1 MEWPR
6 SQRRGREPDALHRSA
21 VKLQSAML
29 ITVTRLLPRR
39 LSSRQGEQSPV
50 LRLISVFSEWTETLL
65 PKGISC
71 NSTSSRCRSET
82 QPGPKSVHKP
92 AGHFA
97 ETPSNTA
104 SDNRV
109 PKPLRSPGGCTSTC
123 QVTSLTL
130 KSLKTSPYLE
140 NLGISRIDARWQALI
155 RPERSPFLGH
165 LLLAADADF
174 CGSLN
179 TSRSSNFLL
188 IFFYHPPPHLW
199 SYVRGKALPG
209 NFLQRTS
216 RGNRSSIR
224 RTRHLSFPWRQADAL
239 KVPGSGPLHFHS
251 RATLVRCF
259 CGKLPAQG
267 LIN

>member
-71 NSTSSRCRSET
+71 NSTSSRCLSET
-82 QPGPKSVHKP
+82 QPGPKSIHKP

-140 NLGISRIDARWQALI
+140 NLGISRVDARWQALI
-155 RPERSPFLGH
+155 RPEGSPFLGH

-188 IFFYHPPPHLW
+188 IFFYHPPPTSGAMWEVRLCQEIFSKEHQGETGPPSGEHGTCLSHGDRQMLW
-199 SYVRGKALPG
+199 KSLAVALC
-209 NFLQRTS
+209 TS
-216 RGNRSSIR
+216 IHGQ
-224 RTRHLSFPWRQADAL
+224 PWSGVFVANCQL
-239 KVPGSGPLHFHS
+239 KV
-251 RATLVRCF
+251 
-259 CGKLPAQG
+259 
-267 LIN
+267 